1 MGDDEEE
8 DLTFED
14 VGVGEDEG
22 AETEPEPE
30 PEPESGEGE
39 PESGGG
45 EPESD
50 GGEPES
56 DGGEPES
63 DGGEPESDGGEP
75 ESDEGEPG
83 QEGPSIADLVGQLG
97 EMISGLRDEIQA
109 LKAMNFDLTVR
120 QDTGGDPEP
129 DIPDDD
135 DQGVIELEDLLRNP
149 EYWEE

>member
-8 DLTFED
+8 GLTIED

-22 AETEPEPE
+22 VETDP
-30 PEPESGEGE
+30 
-39 PESGGG
+39 

-56 DGGEPES
+56 DGDEPES
-63 DGGEPESDGGEP
+63 DGDEPESDGDEP
-75 ESDEGEPG
+75 ESDGDEPESDG
-83 QEGPSIADLVGQLG
+83 DEPEQEGPSIADLVGQLG

-120 QDTGGDPEP
+120 QDTGGEPEP
-129 DIPDDD
+129 DILDDD